1 MELKIRYEN
10 GYQTINLNTEATKKM
25 WVSLSLEGEG
35 LSQEEKESRIQEA
48 FEEQFNRPEYNNWH
62 KETRHIDPTPKRKR
76 MDGSR
81 GYICGEKDDDS
92 FDIMDYLA
100 VTYPKCGVYDE
111 EDETA
116 KMYESVLELIQ
127 EKVKPDFVDTFIA
140 IASKRTTPKQ
150 IASKM
155 VNAES
160 LTDEDYEK
168 LVTSEANKISK
179 KYNRALEKIKK
190 FL

>member
-10 GYQTINLNTEATKKM
+10 GYQTINLNTEDTKKM

-35 LSQEEKESRIQEA
+35 LSQKEKESRIQEA
-48 FEEQFNRPEYNNWH
+48 FEEQFNKPEYNIWH
-62 KETRHIDPTPKRKR
+62 RETRHIDPTPKKKR
-76 MDGSR
+76 MDGRR

-92 FDIMDYLA
+92 FEIMDYLA
-100 VTYPKCGVYDE
+100 VTYPECGVDDE
-111 EDETA
+111 EDEIA
-116 KMYESVLELIQ
+116 KMYESVLALIQ
-127 EKVKPDFVDTFIA
+127 EKVKPDFVDNFIA

-155 VNAES
+155 VNAEG
-160 LTDEDYEK
+160 LADDEYEK
-168 LVTSEANKISK
+168 LVIREANKISK